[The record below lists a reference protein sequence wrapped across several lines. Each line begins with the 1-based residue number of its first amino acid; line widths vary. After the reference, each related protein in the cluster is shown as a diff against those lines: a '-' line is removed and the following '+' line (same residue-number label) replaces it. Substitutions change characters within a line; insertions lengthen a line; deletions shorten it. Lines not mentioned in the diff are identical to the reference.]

1 VFAECLWSSW
11 EWVVGGCEGVGG
23 SEGGEEGVDGCLL
36 GSRYSKG
43 GSIAVL
49 EWMG

>member
-1 VFAECLWSSW
+1 MDRVVLGSSHNPAKTFISDM
-11 EWVVGGCEGVGG
+11 E